1 MERKIK
7 ILFICPGGQ
16 TNLNSP
22 SENLAKYINLNYGN
36 IEIDI
41 FNQTYRPVKNS
52 AIGYDLI
59 WGDMDGN
66 NVPSIAIKLSKEANI
81 PCYIHGE
88 WVPPYRFENG
98 WSKYF
103 NEPTN
108 LGHKGRYMQNLK
120 AMQDAYVVSLALS
133 STPGGFEWIK
143 EKTGI
148 DFNNKFVR
156 YPACKEYDIINLPK
170 KNQVATIA
178 RVNDGKKRVSRTV
191 EAIANTETKP
201 KFVVI
206 GGNISHPNVNIEALG
221 AFNNDDKVKI
231 YAESKLAIQHWS
243 GIPPAESIQQ
253 LCPVISFDIPYMK
266 ELYGDGLIWVNKD
279 DTDDLASKID
289 YWLTHDNEREE
300 FAHYSREKLLNGE
313 YGVKLDSK
321 RAELV
326 VQNIL
331 NVIK

>member
-59 WGDMDGN
+59 CGDMDGN

-120 AMQDAYVVSLALS
+120 AMQDADVVSLALS

-191 EAIANTETKP
+191 EAIAKTETKP